1 MNALEAW
8 LLKPYKV
15 HIISQMSILNC
26 CNRPKQTQSV
36 HIIHTKCTFHENP
49 PTHCIAGTA
58 HRIWEICE
66 RKSRECFYM
75 IPFSSFRDERERNK
89 KYLSQQQLVL
99 YFATVR
105 RRGYGTCL
113 LVHIIVT
120 FFKQSNP
127 NINPLCSLSKEQLF
141 VTSLYEKMWKNNDHK
156 NLC

>member
-75 IPFSSFRDERERNK
+75 IHFSCFTDLRERNK
-89 KYLSQQQLVL
+89 KYFSQQLVSYLFCNSQKKRIWHLFTGL
-99 YFATVR
+99 YHCHLFSNNQIQTLILCAQFQR
-105 RRGYGTCL
+105 SNCL
-113 LVHIIVT
+113 WLDCMKWV
-120 FFKQSNP
+120 K
-127 NINPLCSLSKEQLF
+127 NI
-141 VTSLYEKMWKNNDHK
+141 DHNK
-156 NLC
+156 WC